1 MKAIIRCTDQLHDG
15 SSHVSYRD
23 SKLTRLMAGALGGRA
38 HGLLVGCISGA
49 AKEYNETLAMLT
61 YLDKCRQV
69 RTTPTPNVVNRQA
82 EVAKVEPR
90 IIELAQ
96 QLLGKS
102 PAEVKSMK
110 PSDVQVSCRIRIK
123 A

>member
-1 MKAIIRCTDQLHDG
+1 
-15 SSHVSYRD
+15 
-23 SKLTRLMAGALGGRA
+23 
-38 HGLLVGCISGA
+38 
-49 AKEYNETLAMLT
+49 MLT